1 MIYIVDFKVVVKGTK
16 INSVLGNPLTPKP
29 KENKENIHED
39 SFEYPECIVKIG
51 KPVLYWKLNKSF

>member
-16 INSVLGNPLTPKP
+16 INAVLGNPLTSKP

-39 SFEYPECIVKIG
+39 SLEYPECIVKIG
-51 KPVLYWKLNKSF
+51 KPVLY

>member
-39 SFEYPECIVKIG
+39 SFDYPECIVKIG
-51 KPVLYWKLNKSF
+51 KPVLY